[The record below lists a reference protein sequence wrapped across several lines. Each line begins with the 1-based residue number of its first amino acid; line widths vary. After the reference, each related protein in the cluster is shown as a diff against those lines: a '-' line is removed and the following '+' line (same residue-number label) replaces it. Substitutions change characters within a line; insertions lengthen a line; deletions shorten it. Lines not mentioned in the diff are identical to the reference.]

1 MRAKMLAAVAG
12 TAAVLTSIMPP
23 AADAHIGR
31 LRSNYKQGEV
41 ITAYSRF
48 GNGAIKSVVR
58 RAPKWGWE
66 VRLPG
71 GSWTACRRSCEE
83 TLRVQ
88 TVDLVDSNDN
98 SISDGGYGTLQRECG
113 IFGCLGGSYEFSF

>member
-1 MRAKMLAAVAG
+1 MRAKMLAAVAAAAAFT
-12 TAAVLTSIMPP
+12 TAIPP

-48 GNGAIKSVVR
+48 GNGQISSVVR
-58 RAPKWGWE
+58 RAPKWGWQ
-66 VRLPG
+66 VQLPRG
-71 GSWTACRRSCEE
+71 GWVDCRRSCEE

-88 TVDLVDSNDN
+88 TVDFFGDNDN
-98 SISDGGYGTLQRECG
+98 SISGGGYGTLQRECG
-113 IFGCLGGSYEFSF
+113 IFGCLGGSYTFSF

>member
-1 MRAKMLAAVAG
+1 MRAKMLAAVAI
-12 TAAVLTSIMPP
+12 AAAALTSIVPP

-48 GNGAIKSVVR
+48 GNGAITSVVR

-66 VRLPG
+66 VRLPRG
-71 GSWTACRRSCEE
+71 NWVACRRSCEE

>member
-1 MRAKMLAAVAG
+1 MRAKMLAAVAVA
-12 TAAVLTSIMPP
+12 TAVATSIAPQV
-23 AADAHIGR
+23 ADAHIGR

-41 ITAYSRF
+41 ITAFSRF
-48 GNGAIKSVVR
+48 GNGAISSVVR

-66 VRLPG
+66 VQLPG

-88 TVDLVDSNDN
+88 TVDFFGNDDN
-98 SISDGGYGTLQRECG
+98 SISSGGYGTLQRECG
-113 IFGCLGGSYEFSF
+113 IFGCLGGSYTFSF

>member
-1 MRAKMLAAVAG
+1 MRAKMLAA
-12 TAAVLTSIMPP
+12 AAVAAAFTTAIPP
-23 AADAHIGR
+23 AADANIGR

-48 GNGAIKSVVR
+48 GNGQISSVVR

-66 VRLPG
+66 VQLPG
-71 GSWTACRRSCEE
+71 GAWVACRRSCEE

-88 TVDLVDSNDN
+88 TVDFFGGNDN
-98 SISDGGYGTLQRECG
+98 SISSGGYGTLQRECG
-113 IFGCLGGSYEFSF
+113 IFGCLGGSYTFSF

>member
-1 MRAKMLAAVAG
+1 MRAKMLAAVAV
-12 TAAVLTSIMPP
+12 ASAVFIPLVPP

-31 LRSNYKQGEV
+31 LRTDYKQGEV

-48 GNGAIKSVVR
+48 GNGAIKSIVR
-58 RAPKWGWE
+58 RAPRYGWQ
-66 VRLPG
+66 VRLPRG
-71 GSWTACRRSCEE
+71 GWVDCRRSCEE

-88 TVDLVDSNDN
+88 TVDFFGSDDN
-98 SISDGGYGTLQRECG
+98 SISSGGYGTLQRECG

>member
-1 MRAKMLAAVAG
+1 MRAKMLAA
-12 TAAVLTSIMPP
+12 AAVATAFTTAIPP

-48 GNGAIKSVVR
+48 GNGQISSIVR
-58 RAPKWGWE
+58 RAPKWGWQ
-66 VRLPG
+66 VQLPG
-71 GSWTACRRSCEE
+71 GSWVDCRRSCEE

-88 TVDLVDSNDN
+88 TVDIFGGDDN
-98 SISDGGYGTLQRECG
+98 SISNGGYGTLQRECG
-113 IFGCLGGSYEFSF
+113 VFGCLGGSYTFSF